1 MAFFAGLLSITLLV
15 MLVSRLAGIKA
26 FQSFWDAG
34 RLSAVIMFV
43 QVGIMHLTSPEDLVY
58 MIEGFMPFPYE
69 LIILTGVTE
78 IVLAL
83 GLLWQRTRKSAAWL
97 LMIQLAAMFP
107 ANIYVAVME
116 LPAPGGLP
124 ASPWY
129 TWTRLL
135 FQPVYIWWIWK
146 SSIQNKLFTPE
157 STDILKQERNTV
169 AEKHQ

>member
-1 MAFFAGLLSITLLV
+1 MAFFAGLLSITLVV
-15 MLVSRLAGIKA
+15 MLIARLAGIRS

-34 RLSAVIMFV
+34 RLSAVVMFI
-43 QVGIMHLTSPEDLVY
+43 QVGIMHLTRPEDLVY
-58 MIEGFMPFPYE
+58 MIEAFMPYPYE
-69 LIILTGVTE
+69 VIILSGVAE

-83 GLLWQRTRKSAAWL
+83 GLLWQRTRKPAGWL
-97 LMIQLAAMFP
+97 LMAQLAAMFP

-116 LPAPGGLP
+116 LPAPSGLP

-146 SSIQNKLFTPE
+146 CAVQNRNRSYPGSSGIK
-157 STDILKQERNTV
+157 
-169 AEKHQ
+169 EKFFSHPVR